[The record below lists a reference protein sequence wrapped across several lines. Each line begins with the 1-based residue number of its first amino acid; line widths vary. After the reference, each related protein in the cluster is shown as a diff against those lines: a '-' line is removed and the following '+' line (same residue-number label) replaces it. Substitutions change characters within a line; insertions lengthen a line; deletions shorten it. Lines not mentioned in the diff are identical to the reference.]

1 MDAIRGFCFYVV
13 LGVTVIFLSLAAL
26 LAAPF
31 TNEVWRYEKLCRPWA
46 KFILRTL
53 EVICGVHVKVEGWE
67 NMPPAESAHV
77 VLAKHQSAWDP
88 FWLGAWLPARASF
101 LYKKSLHWIPVVGW
115 LIWSMNMLAIDRS
128 QGRSAFQNFM
138 AKGPEYL
145 RRGWWITLF
154 PEGTRVPPGERVRY
168 KTGGARFACSTG
180 TPILPIAH
188 NAGLFWPKNSIAK
201 KAGTITVEV
210 GPIIETAGRE
220 PHEVTLEV
228 EAWIERTTARLID
241 EAAGRSA
248 S

>member
-145 RRGWWITLF
+145 RRGWWICLF
-154 PEGTRVPPGERVRY
+154 PEGTRVPPGESWPED
-168 KTGGARFACSTG
+168 GGRPLCSG
-180 TPILPIAH
+180 PRRADSSDRPQCGPLLAQEQHREAPRDDH
-188 NAGLFWPKNSIAK
+188 GRNR
-201 KAGTITVEV
+201 KAD
-210 GPIIETAGRE
+210 RDD
-220 PHEVTLEV
+220 
-228 EAWIERTTARLID
+228 RTR
-241 EAAGRSA
+241 AA
-248 S
+248 

>member
-138 AKGPEYL
+138 AKGPESL
-145 RRGWWITLF
+145 SRRDARAARRILA
-154 PEGTRVPPGERVRY
+154 PEDGGRPLCSGPRRADSSDRPQCGPLLAQEQHREAPRDDHGRNRKADRDDRTR
-168 KTGGARFACSTG
+168 
-180 TPILPIAH
+180 
-188 NAGLFWPKNSIAK
+188 
-201 KAGTITVEV
+201 
-210 GPIIETAGRE
+210 TA
-220 PHEVTLEV
+220 
-228 EAWIERTTARLID
+228 
-241 EAAGRSA
+241 
-248 S
+248 

>member
-1 MDAIRGFCFYVV
+1 MHR
-13 LGVTVIFLSLAAL
+13 
-26 LAAPF
+26 
-31 TNEVWRYEKLCRPWA
+31 
-46 KFILRTL
+46 
-53 EVICGVHVKVEGWE
+53 
-67 NMPPAESAHV
+67 
-77 VLAKHQSAWDP
+77 
-88 FWLGAWLPARASF
+88 
-101 LYKKSLHWIPVVGW
+101 
-115 LIWSMNMLAIDRS
+115 
-128 QGRSAFQNFM
+128 
-138 AKGPEYL
+138 GPEFL

>member
-53 EVICGVHVKVEGWE
+53 EVICGVDVKVEGWE
-67 NMPPAESAHV
+67 NMPPATSAHV

-145 RRGWWITLF
+145 RRGWWICLF
-154 PEGTRVPPGERVRY
+154 PEGTRVPPGESWPL
-168 KTGGARFACSTG
+168 KTGGARFAVAHG
-180 TPILPIAH
+180 VPILPIAH
-188 NAGLFWPKNSIAK
+188 NAGRCWPKNSVAK
-201 KAGTITVEV
+201 HPGTITVV
-210 GPIIETAGRE
+210 IGKPIETVGRE
-220 PHEVTLEV
+220 PHELTESLRTWFAET
-228 EAWIERTTARLID
+228 EERISR
-241 EAAGRSA
+241 
-248 S
+248 